1 MRIIVEYLEPG
12 KPLRGAGIEDMLV
25 FLGSARIKARDDV
38 EAALKAL
45 SADASANDLK
55 RANSTVE
62 MSKYYVAS
70 RELTAR
76 LTVWA
81 QEFVSNGLGSGQH
94 FSVITGGGPGIMDA
108 VNRGAEEV
116 GGTTI
121 SMNISLLFEQYPN
134 EYIADGL
141 VS

>member
-1 MRIIVEYLEPG
+1 MRIMVEYLDPE
-12 KPLRGAGIEDMLV
+12 KRLRDAGIEDTLV
-25 FLGSARIKARDDV
+25 FLGSARIEARENS

-45 SADASANDLK
+45 SVDASANDLR
-55 RANSTVE
+55 RANRAIE
-62 MSKYYVAS
+62 MSKYYVES

-81 QEFVSNGLGSGQH
+81 QELGDNGLGSSQH
-94 FSVITGGGPGIMDA
+94 FSVVTGGGPGIMDA
-108 VNRGAEEV
+108 ANRRAEEA

-134 EYIADGL
+134 EYISDGL
-141 VS
+141 AF

>member
-12 KPLRGAGIEDMLV
+12 KPLRDAGIEDMLV
-25 FLGSARIKARDDV
+25 FLGSARIKPRDDV

-55 RANSTVE
+55 RANRTVE

-81 QEFVSNGLGSGQH
+81 QEFVSNGLGSGRH

-134 EYIADGL
+134 KYIADGL

>member
-1 MRIIVEYLEPG
+1 MWIIVEYPEPG
-12 KPLRGAGIEDMLV
+12 KPLRDAGIEDTLV

-62 MSKYYVAS
+62 MSKFYVAS

-81 QEFVSNGLGSGQH
+81 QKFVSNGPGSGQH
-94 FSVITGGGPGIMDA
+94 FSVVTGGGPGIMDA
-108 VNRGAEEV
+108 VNRGAEEA